1 MLAKGLE
8 LEPSDL
14 QVSALRLR
22 HEFPLPWNS
31 SSRSSEW
38 MNSVWDSSIN
48 STLWSPWFW
57 NEMYILRYYFLSL
70 LSNSASVQ
78 ITVMYSGLFSSPLY
92 IQLSIKC
99 ITCIYIHINHYFNKI
114 EFEFFDCP
122 VSKNS
127 ELEVKYLS

>member
-1 MLAKGLE
+1 MLTKGLE

-14 QVSALRLR
+14 QVSALPLR
-22 HEFPLPWNS
+22 HQFPLPWNS
-31 SSRSSEW
+31 SSCSSEW

-70 LSNSASVQ
+70 LLNSASVQ

-99 ITCIYIHINHYFNKI
+99 MYIFTYQPLFQENWIWI
-114 EFEFFDCP
+114 FFLIVP
-122 VSKNS
+122 LLKTVN
-127 ELEVKYLS
+127 